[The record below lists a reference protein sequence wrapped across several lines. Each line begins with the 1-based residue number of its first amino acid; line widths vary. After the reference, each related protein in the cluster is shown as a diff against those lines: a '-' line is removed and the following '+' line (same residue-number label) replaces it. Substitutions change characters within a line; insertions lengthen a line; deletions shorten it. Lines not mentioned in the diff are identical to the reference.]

1 MIIQQLFDSSRNI
14 YRPIEKVITY
24 AAAQSDRVK
33 SEISEYVVTDN
44 IEQQFFKL
52 LTDMERAME
61 AARVLSPNEEKTD
74 TLPYEVGVWVS
85 GFYGSGK
92 SSFTKYLGMA
102 FDSNIII
109 DGVPFYQ
116 HLQNRFKD
124 ARTRALLS
132 SMVNKFPAAVVML
145 DLASEM
151 LTGATQETIS
161 NVLYFKVLQWAG
173 FSQNLKVAALE
184 RKLLKDGNYEVFCQK
199 IKSAAGVEWK
209 DVQND
214 PLIVDSLLPEIAH
227 EIYPALFKSTSSFD
241 TDINDI
247 IIFENQRVEEMLNII
262 REKSGKQF
270 VIFVIDEVGQ
280 YVGPRDTLILNLDGL
295 AKNLKNIGKG
305 KAWILSTAQQRLAE
319 DDPRAA
325 LNSPY
330 LFKLKDRFPINI
342 DLEAK
347 DIKEITKKRLLG
359 KSAEGEC
366 VLGQLFDQHGQR
378 LRHYTKL
385 QDAKYFDADFNR
397 ESFIDLYPFLPA
409 HFDILLQLLSA
420 LAKST
425 GGIGLR
431 SAIRVIQEILIEQ
444 NDGSPRVADERMGYL
459 VNTATLYDAL
469 AKDIARAFPSVHAA
483 VDKVAIRFPGEPE
496 ANDVAKTVAIL
507 QVLDNL
513 PITEQN
519 IAALLQDGVD
529 NDGALAQVQA
539 VIRKMLDD
547 AQTPLGEQDG
557 QYRFF
562 SEKLNE
568 IEQDMTQMALNSSEI
583 RRLFNENL
591 RDALSPLPSVN
602 LHDSL
607 VVKSGLR
614 FLNAGQPIP
623 LTGERETIQFVV
635 VLADPSD
642 YDNQRMILLEESR
655 QRNSQYTI
663 YFIGRRPDNTDQLC
677 AEIFRCQEINR
688 KFRNDTDQEVREYC
702 SSKEQQATKRSQ
714 ELQRLL
720 LHGLSGGS
728 FVFRGQ
734 VNAVESLDHVVL
746 EACRK
751 QLADAAREVFDRYGE
766 APLRAGTGLAEDLLR
781 LPSLQAVSAKTDP
794 MGLVVVDGGK
804 PRVRTDHKALQSIRD
819 YLDRFGST
827 EGRTLTEHFTE
838 APFGWSPDTLRYLIA
853 MQLLAGEIKLRVGGR
868 DVTANGQMAID
879 AIKSNTAFKNIGVDL
894 RHERPSMEVVANAAQ
909 RLTTLLGNT
918 VFPLEDDISKAVLK
932 DLPGL
937 QSKLAPLGERLA
949 AMRLPGKDQVDMLVQ
964 QCNELINNPSEA
976 PQRFGAPE
984 SNLYNAMQWALE
996 AHNALR
1002 NDLDK
1007 TIRALRTHLDAIA
1020 EMPQSELL
1028 DGLRAAINGQRMQ
1041 VIEQL
1046 DHHSFHKRSAEL
1058 QTALTAIQARVR
1070 DAAADM
1076 ENRQQDQFRAAEAD
1090 LRRLPGWNELTQEE
1104 QANTLQQLEM
1114 YAAHVHHNLEGLQ
1127 TLIRQEYNFANTLRK
1142 LKENVE
1148 ATGRQRRLD
1157 RLEQEKEKAKQQGQ
1171 SKLRRT
1177 VHIPAALQNTQQLDQ
1192 LIAELQNLRNDLEL
1206 HRDIEITI
1214 QLNP

>member
-1 MIIQQLFDSSRNI
+1 M
-14 YRPIEKVITY
+14 
-24 AAAQSDRVK
+24 
-33 SEISEYVVTDN
+33 
-44 IEQQFFKL
+44 
-52 LTDMERAME
+52 
-61 AARVLSPNEEKTD
+61 
-74 TLPYEVGVWVS
+74 
-85 GFYGSGK
+85 
-92 SSFTKYLGMA
+92 
-102 FDSNIII
+102 
-109 DGVPFYQ
+109 
-116 HLQNRFKD
+116 
-124 ARTRALLS
+124 
-132 SMVNKFPAAVVML
+132 
-145 DLASEM
+145 
-151 LTGATQETIS
+151 
-161 NVLYFKVLQWAG
+161 
-173 FSQNLKVAALE
+173 
-184 RKLLKDGNYEVFCQK
+184 KDGNYEKFCQK
-199 IKSAAGVEWK
+199 IKDAAGVDWK

-227 EIYPALFKSTSSFD
+227 EIYPKLFKSSSSFD
-241 TDINDI
+241 TDIDDI
-247 IIFENQRVEEMLNII
+247 IVFENQRVAEMLNII
-262 REKSGKQF
+262 RDKSGKQF

-295 AKNLKNIGKG
+295 AKNLKNIGEG

-359 KSAEGEC
+359 KSAEGERI
-366 VLGQLFDQHGQR
+366 LGQLFDQHGQR
-378 LRHYTKL
+378 LRHHTKL

-444 NDGSPRVADERMGYL
+444 NDSHPRVADETIGYL

-469 AKDIARAFPSVHAA
+469 AKDTARAFPSIHAA
-483 VDKVAIRFPGEPE
+483 VEKVAIRFPGEPL
-496 ANDVAKTVAIL
+496 ANHIAKTVAIL
-507 QVLDNL
+507 QILDNL

-519 IAALLQDGVD
+519 IAALLQAGVDRDGV
-529 NDGALAQVQA
+529 LPQVQEA
-539 VIRKMLDD
+539 IRRMLDD
-547 AQTPLGEQDG
+547 PQTPFGEQDG

-562 SEKLNE
+562 SEKLND
-568 IEQDMTQMALNSSEI
+568 IEQEMAQMALNSSEM

-614 FLNAGQPIP
+614 YLSVGQPVP
-623 LTGERETIQFVV
+623 LAGERETIQFVV
-635 VLADPSD
+635 VLTDPAD
-642 YDNQRMILLEESR
+642 YDNQRLSLLEESR

-663 YFIGRRPDNTDQLC
+663 YFLGRRPENTDSLC

-688 KFRNDTDQEVREYC
+688 KFKNDTDQEVREYC
-702 SSKEQQATKRSQ
+702 SAKAQQATKRSQ

-728 FVFRGQ
+728 FLFRGQ
-734 VNAVESLDHVVL
+734 VTAAESLDTAVL

-751 QLADAAREVFDRYGE
+751 QLADTAREVFDRYSE
-766 APLRAGTGLAEDLLR
+766 APLRAGTSLAEELLR

-794 MGLVVVDGGK
+794 MGLVMMEGRN
-804 PRVRTDHKALQSIRD
+804 PRVRTEHKALQSIRD

-827 EGRTLTEHFTE
+827 EGRALTDHFTE

-868 DVTANGQMAID
+868 DVTTNGQMAID
-879 AIKSNTAFKNIGVDL
+879 ALKSNTAFKNIGVDL
-894 RHERPSMEVVANAAQ
+894 RHERPTIEVLATASQ

-918 VFPLEDDISKAVLK
+918 VLPLEDDISKSVIK

-949 AMRLPGKDQVDMLVQ
+949 ALRLPGNEQVDMLVQ
-964 QCNELINNPSEA
+964 RCNELINNPSEA

-996 AHNALR
+996 VHNALR

-1028 DGLRAAINGQRMQ
+1028 DNLRAAINDQRVQ
-1041 VIEQL
+1041 VLEHL
-1046 DHHSFHKRSAEL
+1046 DHTGFHKRSAEL
-1058 QTALTAIQARVR
+1058 QTALTTIQARVR

-1076 ENRQQDQFRAAEAD
+1076 ESRQQDQFREAEAD
-1090 LRRLPGWNELTQEE
+1090 LRRMPGWNELTQEE

-1171 SKLRRT
+1171 TKLRRT
-1177 VHIPAALQNTQQLDQ
+1177 VRIPAALQTTQELDQ
-1192 LIAELQNLRNDLEL
+1192 VIADLQSLRNDLEL

-1214 QLNP
+1214 QINP